1 MSRRS
6 EGCGTC
12 QCNYPKRRIP
22 AISDLVDDEELVS
35 VAGGAESVRAL
46 SQHRLALHT
55 LQQTLQQASSQQ
67 GELQKLLDIQQGL
80 WQLELVPKSPQRDYS
95 SQVVLELASALLN
108 FITVGK
114 DLNDRDR
121 DDNRTIMTSKLVD
134 FIKIDDRGDSQL
146 FQEIVEM
153 LRQTDHE
160 PLNQILGN
168 ESQVASGSSE
178 QQDESMQWLLTEAQE
193 IRLQQENS

>member
-22 AISDLVDDEELVS
+22 PISDLTDDEEPVS
-35 VAGGAESVRAL
+35 VAGGAESARSL
-46 SQHRLALHT
+46 SQYRLALHT
-55 LQQTLQQASSQQ
+55 LQQTLQQASRQQ
-67 GELQKLLDIQQGL
+67 SELQKLKDIQQGL
-80 WQLELVPKSPQRDYS
+80 WQLELEPKSPQRDYS
-95 SQVVLELASALLN
+95 SHVVLELASGLLN

-114 DLNDRDR
+114 DLNDQDR
-121 DDNRTIMTSKLVD
+121 DDNQTIIASKLVD
-134 FIKIDDRGDSQL
+134 FIKNDDRSDSQL
-146 FQEIVEM
+146 FQETVEM

-193 IRLQQENS
+193 IRLQQENI